1 MSLIQLLEEELH
13 REAASTRRLI
23 EIIPEANL
31 DWRPHAKSM
40 SVGQLALH
48 LAAMPEVVASMLAS
62 SSHEVPTV
70 PLPEAE
76 SVSEIMA
83 LLERSTAAAASQI
96 REWSDADLQQTFNWM
111 LEGASIVST
120 SRYEQVRSTLL
131 NHCYHH
137 RGQLTVYLRLLDV
150 PIPGI
155 YGPSADE
162 Q

>member
-23 EIIPEANL
+23 EVIPEANL
-31 DWRPHAKSM
+31 AWRPHAKSM
-40 SVGQLALH
+40 SLGQLALH
-48 LAAMPEVVASMLAS
+48 LAGMPEALASMRSS
-62 SSHEVPTV
+62 SSHEVPIV
-70 PLPEAE
+70 PLPEAK

-83 LLERSTAAAASQI
+83 LLERSAAAAASRI
-96 REWSDADLQQTFNWM
+96 REWSDNDLQQPFNWT
-111 LEGASIVST
+111 LEDLPIVST

-131 NHCYHH
+131 NHIYHH

>member
-1 MSLIQLLEEELH
+1 MSLIKLLKEELH

-23 EIIPEANL
+23 EIIPEASL
-31 DWRPHAKSM
+31 AWRPHAKSM
-40 SVGQLALH
+40 SLGQLALH
-48 LAAMPEVVASMLAS
+48 LAGLSEAVAAMLAS

-76 SVSEIMA
+76 SVPEILA
-83 LLERSTAAAASQI
+83 LLERSTAAAAGKI
-96 REWSDADLQQTFNWM
+96 REWSDDDLQQPFSWT
-111 LEGASIVST
+111 LGGKAIAST

-137 RGQLTVYLRLLDV
+137 RGQLTVYLRVLDV

-162 Q
+162 H

>member
-31 DWRPHAKSM
+31 AWSPHAKSM
-40 SVGQLALH
+40 SLGQLALH
-48 LAAMPEVVASMLAS
+48 LAGMPEAVASMLSS
-62 SSHEVPTV
+62 SSHEVPIV

-83 LLERSTAAAASQI
+83 LLEHSAAAATSRI
-96 REWSDADLQQTFNWM
+96 RDWSDNDLQQTFNWT

-131 NHCYHH
+131 NHIYHH